1 MFSFFHRTTKI
12 HLDCF
17 TTENHVCENTPIVK
31 ATKTL
36 PKYFVDLPT
45 PKFNLKRDINNI
57 FVKEHITNLK
67 DCYAFLEY
75 FQNAITIRH
84 WADLYIEVTKEK
96 YDYYSS
102 FTKPEEHNRNEIGE
116 GFVNYHHI
124 KLISPWILKE
134 KSGVKFAWVG
144 AEWNLDSYNFKVLP
158 GIINFNINHHTN
170 VNLMLPKEE
179 KNIII
184 PAGLPI
190 VNLIPLT
197 DKKIKLVNQV
207 ITEKEMD
214 SMRRSPQQSYFHG
227 WRTSKRLLKENKSK
241 CPFGFGE

>member
-1 MFSFFHRTTKI
+1 MKCLIR
-12 HLDCF
+12 
-17 TTENHVCENTPIVK
+17 VY
-31 ATKTL
+31 TKTRHVEKIKKFL
-36 PKYFVDLPT
+36 ESIKVEFEIFTIHDTPQDSPFDLGVSYCYPR
-45 PKFNLKRDINNI
+45 K
-57 FVKEHITNLK
+57 ITNPL
-67 DCYAFLEY
+67 L
-75 FQNAITIRH
+75 
-84 WADLYIEVTKEK
+84 
-96 YDYYSS
+96 S
-102 FTKPEEHNRNEIGE
+102 KPKK

-197 DKKIKLVNQV
+197 DKKINLVNQV
-207 ITEKEMD
+207 IPEKEMD